1 MKTYYVESYAA
12 WFLVNA
18 RNIASAKRE
27 GVKDFGRGMV
37 RLVRLATPADIK
49 YFISLKI
56 EIGDAG

>member
-1 MKTYYVESYAA
+1 MKTYYVESSAA

-18 RNIASAKRE
+18 RNITSAKRE

-37 RLVRLATPADIK
+37 RSVRLATHADIK
-49 YFISLKI
+49 YFVSLKI

>member
-37 RLVRLATPADIK
+37 KKVRLATAAEIK
-49 YFISLKI
+49 YFVGLKS
-56 EIGDAG
+56 EIGEAV

>member
-27 GVKDFGRGMV
+27 GVKSFGRGMV
-37 RLVRLATPADIK
+37 KGVRLATASEIK
-49 YFISLKI
+49 YFLNLKI
-56 EIGDAG
+56 EISDA